1 VSSPRR
7 KVPNFSLY
15 GEHSTVFGQA
25 DALHIESIQS
35 RSRKYL
41 WKIETHRH
49 TVLSQLVFIT
59 EGPVKARL
67 DDCSYAFEGRAAMV
81 IPAGTIHSFQFSPET
96 QGHVLTFDIAH
107 LLTAAGAAHQA
118 PLQGLFSSAR
128 ALDLR
133 CEETLSQRIAQLIQ
147 ALELEFKQPDGVFMP
162 MCGWLACCTLSVLA
176 YGTVGHRLV
185 EDRGGTDLESLRRFR
200 ALVETRYLE
209 HWPAQ
214 RFAQELGLSETG
226 LNRVCRRL
234 TGTTA
239 FELIQ
244 QRVALEARRKL
255 VYSANSVSS
264 IAAELGFKDSAYFCR
279 FFRRRSGASPQVFR
293 RMHGV
298 K

>member
-1 VSSPRR
+1 M
-7 KVPNFSLY
+7 
-15 GEHSTVFGQA
+15 FGQA

-49 TVLSQLVFIT
+49 TLLSQLVFVT
-59 EGPVKARL
+59 QGPVKARL

-96 QGHVLTFDIAH
+96 QGHVLTVDIAH

-118 PLQGLFSSAR
+118 PLQNLFSSAR
-128 ALDLR
+128 AFDLR
-133 CEETLSQRIAQLIQ
+133 SEEILSQRIATLIQ
-147 ALELEFKQPDGVFMP
+147 ALELEFKQPDSVFMP
-162 MCGWLACCTLSVLA
+162 MCSWLACCTLSVLA
-176 YGTVGHRLV
+176 YGTVGHRSR
-185 EDRGGTDLESLRRFR
+185 EDRGGTALESLRRFR

>member
-1 VSSPRR
+1 MSSPRR
-7 KVPNFSLY
+7 KVPSFSLY
-15 GEHSTVFGQA
+15 GERSTAFGQA

-49 TVLSQLVFIT
+49 TLLSQLVFVT
-59 EGPVKARL
+59 QGPVKARL

-96 QGHVLTFDIAH
+96 QGHVLTVDIAH

-118 PLQGLFSSAR
+118 PLQNLFSSAR
-128 ALDLR
+128 AFDLR
-133 CEETLSQRIAQLIQ
+133 CEESLSQRIAQLIQ
-147 ALELEFKQPDGVFMP
+147 ALELEFKQPDSVFMP
-162 MCGWLACCTLSVLA
+162 MCSWLACCTLSVLA

-185 EDRGGTDLESLRRFR
+185 EERGGTDMESLRRFR

-226 LNRVCRRL
+226 LNRVCRSL

-279 FFRRRSGASPQVFR
+279 FFRRRSGASPQVYR

>member
-1 VSSPRR
+1 VS
-7 KVPNFSLY
+7 V
-15 GEHSTVFGQA
+15 QA

-49 TVLSQLVFIT
+49 TSLSQLVFVT
-59 EGPVKARL
+59 GGPVKARL
-67 DDCSYAFEGRAAMV
+67 DDCSYAFEGCAAIV

-96 QGHVLTFDIAH
+96 QGHVLTVDIAR
-107 LLTAAGAAHQA
+107 LLTAAGAIHQA

-128 ALDLR
+128 AFDLR
-133 CEETLSQRIAQLIQ
+133 SEEILSQRITKLIQ
-147 ALELEFKQPDGVFMP
+147 ALEVEFKQPDSVLMP
-162 MCGWLACCTLSVLA
+162 MCGWLTCCVLSVLA

-200 ALVETRYLE
+200 ALVEARHLE

-226 LNRVCRRL
+226 LNRICRRL
-234 TGTTA
+234 TGITA